1 MEKDE
6 ELALLL
12 DRAIELAR
20 QAEKEAE
27 ELARSGAKI
36 DAAVVKR
43 AMVLSRRWTEL
54 AAQLRPQ
61 S

>member
-6 ELALLL
+6 ELAVLL

-27 ELARSGAKI
+27 ELARSGMGI

-43 AMVLSRRWTEL
+43 AMALSRRWAEL